1 MKKILWAVICGN
13 IRDELDFKLTLTK
26 LVEMRSQGKIS
37 HILLSTWHYE
47 IDKYEKLRDTLKYL
61 NIFVIESNSISD
73 ELQNINSNSVNYWR
87 QSKQLLAA
95 LDVIPKDNFILRVR
109 TDRSLNYINQ
119 MEKLGVFENFAIE
132 AIQYGQFPKLFKYK
146 IFVFGPKTVRL
157 MHMID
162 FAFLGY
168 SRDLYKM
175 INFDLNDIM
184 FRKSIVANAQWF
196 MYPFIREFQ
205 VLRDYMSF
213 TVFNNTIKTLKE
225 YVDKNK
231 DLSDFPEIYFKV
243 YAIYI
248 LIMYTHF
255 KILYFG
261 RIDDSV
267 LSETSFY
274 HFFTSSE
281 KNNLYA
287 TSLGTSIRNEN
298 ILEFAV
304 KGKFKNSVAYSKF
317 MDCING
323 LVAGGNSNKYELNYE
338 DIVDLEK
345 FVKNEI
351 YCDNKEIKWYRKL
364 NTRPL
369 KLNISYKDSYEV
381 SGLNCILTD
390 VEFWNKLISSENLE
404 RKLMSE
410 WMDLKNPNHLTTEKM
425 LIPVSKTGN
434 QYAIYILADMYFYG
448 YISNVN
454 IAEIIRVLEFYLN
467 IHIKKKTNTNITLRI
482 AFKYLSLIDSGFLLS
497 PNIDLDKLFNCVFS
511 RFDANFSSGKPIYK
525 IRLIELLDSD
535 LLSLEDR
542 FLFESILMDIGN
554 DVDKEKILKYYN
566 NENNVLERIVV
577 NKSYSQNGF

>member
-47 IDKYEKLRDTLKYL
+47 IDKYEELRDTLKYL

-73 ELQNINSNSVNYWR
+73 ELQNVNSNSVNYWR

-146 IFVFGPKTVRL
+146 VFVFGPKTVRL

-323 LVAGGNSNKYELNYE
+323 LVAGGNSNEYELNYE
-338 DIVDLEK
+338 DVVDLEK

>member
-47 IDKYEKLRDTLKYL
+47 IDKYEELRDTLKYL

-73 ELQNINSNSVNYWR
+73 ELQNVNSNSVNYWR

-146 IFVFGPKTVRL
+146 VFVFGPKTVRL

-323 LVAGGNSNKYELNYE
+323 LVAGGNSNEYELNYE
-338 DIVDLEK
+338 DVVDLEK

-566 NENNVLERIVV
+566 NENNVLEQIVV

>member
-369 KLNISYKDSYEV
+369 KLNVSYKDSYEV

-434 QYAIYILADMYFYG
+434 QYAIYILADMCFYG

-511 RFDANFSSGKPIYK
+511 RFDANFSSGKPMYK